1 MIQMSIRKNSS
12 RDSKT
17 CLMKYW
23 EEIIKN
29 TICNNINSLFIAVL
43 GISILFS
50 TPVVLAADDP
60 SIKGDLRQSIMDS
73 MMTYIENRL
82 VNDTFYIYDSSQ
94 GKLLKL
100 KYDKLH
106 EGIVKKGE
114 FYVSCA
120 DFYDSSGKKID
131 LDFLVVKDGSEL
143 KTIQAVVHAVDG
155 KKRKYHLET

>member
-1 MIQMSIRKNSS
+1 MKNA
-12 RDSKT
+12 
-17 CLMKYW
+17 
-23 EEIIKN
+23 
-29 TICNNINSLFIAVL
+29 ICNKMKSFLVTAL
-43 GISILFS
+43 GLSILLS

-60 SIKGDLRQSIMDS
+60 SIKGDLRQALMDS
-73 MMTYIENRL
+73 MMTYIENRM
-82 VNDTFYIYDSSQ
+82 VNDTFYIYDASK
-94 GKLLKL
+94 GKLLNL

-106 EGIVKKGE
+106 EGIVKKGD

-155 KKRKYHLET
+155 KKRKYHLEA